1 MSKDYEE
8 AIRMVGDLNIGIIQL
23 KTTLKK
29 NCHSALLSF
38 MKTLFFVLC
47 STPPPCCRAARM
59 CVWAVPSLVRGAT
72 LLPLLLLPPR
82 RVWRIA
88 AGWWVGAGQPLRLT
102 HQPTRK
108 ISLPEIYMCAPTKD
122 GSLTRPSLK
131 HNTHI
136 FTQSTVSHNGMSR
149 CIPQKFLFSACVGM
163 RSAMFCGN
171 GLFIDSG
178 MRCAC
183 KTHTRFL
190 R

>member
-1 MSKDYEE
+1 
-8 AIRMVGDLNIGIIQL
+8 
-23 KTTLKK
+23 
-29 NCHSALLSF
+29 

-72 LLPLLLLPPR
+72 LLPLLLPPR

-88 AGWWVGAGQPLRLT
+88 AGWWVGAKPLRLT

-149 CIPQKFLFSACVGM
+149 CIPQKFLFSACVGGDPKS
-163 RSAMFCGN
+163 RSTLLAQNSFTHSLTPRVAKSFDCAMDT
-171 GLFIDSG
+171 LMLDH
-178 MRCAC
+178 RCVDA
-183 KTHTRFL
+183 
-190 R
+190 